1 MAGCRFRCV
10 GGFAM
15 ADEQGSALLVD
26 LGERSYEIHM
36 GAGLLA
42 RAGDLI
48 SAGGG
53 SRGFVVTHPIIA
65 RLHGERLARGLGG
78 LRVETL
84 LVPAGERQKS
94 LRRASALW
102 DELLGR
108 GADRRSVI
116 IAFGGGVVG
125 DLAGFVAAT
134 FMRGVPY
141 VQIPTTLLAQVDS
154 SVGGKVGV
162 NHPKAKNLIGA
173 FYQPR
178 LVVADVTVLSTLRAR
193 DYREGLAE
201 AVKTA
206 AIADA
211 DLFGWLEQN
220 AAALLRRDAREVSHL
235 VRRCCEIKAGV
246 VRADERESGPRAILN
261 FGHTVG
267 HALESLTDYRS
278 LRHGEAVA
286 IGMVAAA
293 RIARLLGFLQGEC
306 ERRLARLLSSLRLPT
321 DIPGISAG
329 AIVDAVRSDKK
340 AVAGIS
346 RFVLPRAIGEMELG
360 VEVPEATLKKG
371 LREVGAGE

>member
-1 MAGCRFRCV
+1 MSHG
-10 GGFAM
+10 
-15 ADEQGSALLVD
+15 QGSALLVD
-26 LGERSYEIHM
+26 LGDRSYEIHI

-42 RAGDLI
+42 RAGDFI
-48 SAGGG
+48 SAAAG
-53 SRGFVVTHPIIA
+53 SRGFVVTHPVIA
-65 RLHGERLARGLGG
+65 RLHGETLARGLGAF
-78 LRVETL
+78 RAETV
-84 LVPAGERQKS
+84 LVPVGERQKS
-94 LRRASALW
+94 VRRAAAVW
-102 DELLGR
+102 DELLDR

-116 IAFGGGVVG
+116 VAFGGGVIG

-173 FYQPR
+173 FHQPR
-178 LVVADVTVLSTLRAR
+178 LVVADVAVLATLRAR

-211 DLFGWLEQN
+211 DLFDWVERN
-220 AAALLRRDAREVSHL
+220 AAALSCRETGAMSHL
-235 VRRCCEIKAGV
+235 VRRCCEIKAEV

-293 RIARLLGFLQGEC
+293 RIARLRGILPVEC
-306 ERRLARLLSSLRLPT
+306 EERLARLLSSLRLPT
-321 DIPGISAG
+321 GIPGTPAEAILG
-329 AIVDAVRSDKK
+329 AMRSDKK
-340 AVAGIS
+340 AVAGVP

-360 VEVPEATLKKG
+360 VEVPGATLKEG
-371 LREVGAGE
+371 LKEVGASE